1 MSHATFTFGRFNP
14 PTESGHGKLIS
25 AVQAHAEKTGGKHYI
40 FPSHS
45 QDPKKNP
52 LSHSDK
58 VGAMKKLFPGANVVS
73 HPDVKNAI
81 HALKH
86 LESKGHTHATMVV
99 GDDRVH
105 EFHKLL
111 HAYNGKEY
119 NFKKINVV
127 SAGHRDPDAEGSEG
141 MSASKLRGLVKSGK
155 RDEFISHYSDK
166 KLGAEIHDKVKA
178 NMSESKAMFI
188 LGGPGSGKD
197 YVINNILKRYD
208 LTEVQMDQ
216 ILNGAAKDLIES
228 REDLLING
236 NADADKIFLVKSILE
251 GYQFAHTIVSVTNKV
266 SRERN
271 AGRDRPLNE
280 QTRIRKW
287 LDCEKISL
295 PNSFVFNNSL
305 NLVEA
310 SSVELKEFQN
320 QIAAYLGYLQENKF
334 FTVAEVLEWGTD
346 DTVREFKKGTPGE
359 SVVDTKPKL
368 TMKSLRKRGV
378 KNMPPNAYNSRVGGV
393 VYNALTGNGGYAGGS
408 SFAGGLVSHHVP
420 DGTPLN
426 ELSDKRL
433 TKYVKKASKSADRLA
448 YYSDSRTDPDWIKS
462 NKRDRMINV
471 AKKKLGEKK

>member
-14 PTESGHGKLIS
+14 PTEAGHGKLVS

-58 VGAMKKLFPGANVVS
+58 VGAMKKLFPKANIVS

-111 HAYNGKEY
+111 NAYNGKEY
-119 NFKKINVV
+119 HFKKIEVK

-208 LTEVQMDQ
+208 LVEVQMDQ
-216 ILNGAAKDLIES
+216 ILNGAAKPLIEQGA
-228 REDLLING
+228 DILING
-236 NADADKIFLVKSILE
+236 NADKDKIQLVKSILE
-251 GYQFAHTIVSVTNKV
+251 NYSFSHTIVSVTNKV

-271 AGRDRPLNE
+271 ATRDRPLSE

-287 LDCEKISL
+287 LDCENISL
-295 PNSFVFNNSL
+295 PNSFIFKNSL

-310 SSVELKEFQN
+310 SKIELSDFQN
-320 QIAAYLGYLQENKF
+320 QIEAYLGFLQENKF
-334 FTVAEVLEWGTD
+334 YTVAEVLEWGKE
-346 DTVREFKKGTPGE
+346 DTVASYKGGTPGQ
-359 SVVDTKPKL
+359 VDVKPKL
-368 TMKSLRKRGV
+368 TINALRKRGV
-378 KNMPPNAYNSRVGGV
+378 KGMPPNAYDSRVGGV
-393 VYNALTGNGGYAGGS
+393 DYSQTGSYGS
-408 SFAGGLVSHHVP
+408 TAYAGGLVSSYQH
-420 DGTPLN
+420 
-426 ELSDKRL
+426 DKN
-433 TKYVKKASKSADRLA
+433 KKVL
-448 YYSDSRTDPDWIKS
+448 
-462 NKRDRMINV
+462 
-471 AKKKLGEKK
+471 

>member
-14 PTESGHGKLIS
+14 PTESGHGKLVS
-25 AVQAHAEKTGGKHYI
+25 AVQKHAEEKGGSHYI

-52 LSHSDK
+52 LSHEDK
-58 VGAMKKLFPGANVVS
+58 VGAMKKMFKGANVVS

-119 NFKKINVV
+119 NFKKIEVK

-166 KLGAEIHDKVKA
+166 KLGAHIHDKVKA

-208 LTEVQMDQ
+208 LVEVQMDQ
-216 ILNGAAKDLIES
+216 ILNGAVKPLIEQGA
-228 REDLLING
+228 DLLING
-236 NADADKIFLVKSILE
+236 NADQDKIQLVKSILE
-251 GYQFAHTIVSVTNKV
+251 NYSFSHTVVSVTNKV

-271 AGRDRPLNE
+271 ATRDRPLSE

-287 LDCEKISL
+287 LDCENISL
-295 PNSFVFNNSL
+295 SNSFIFKNSL

-310 SSVELKEFQN
+310 SQVELKGFQD
-320 QIAAYLGYLQENKF
+320 QIESYLKFLQDNKF
-334 FTVAEVLEWGTD
+334 HTLAEVLEWGTD
-346 DTVREFKKGTPGE
+346 ETVAAYKGGTPGQ
-359 SVVDTKPKL
+359 VDVKPKL
-368 TMKSLRKRGV
+368 TMNKLRKRGV
-378 KNMPPNAYNSRVGGV
+378 KGMPPNAYDSRVGGV
-393 VYNALTGNGGYAGGS
+393 QYTNYAGGGS
-408 SFAGGLVSHHVP
+408 YTGGAFGGLVSSYEPEGKVIA
-420 DGTPLN
+420 DGWDYP
-426 ELSDKRL
+426 KHL
-433 TKYVKKASKSADRLA
+433 TTTKTN
-448 YYSDSRTDPDWIKS
+448 SDSGTTNAARNRQARKDIRKKIKAQRHKELMKG
-462 NKRDRMINV
+462 NPK
-471 AKKKLGEKK
+471 

>member
-1 MSHATFTFGRFNP
+1 MSKESHATFSFGRFNP

-25 AVQAHAEKTGGKHYI
+25 AVQSHADKVGGKHYV

-52 LSHSDK
+52 LSHKDK
-58 VGAMKKLFPGANVVS
+58 VGAMKKLFPSANIVS

-81 HALKH
+81 QALKH

-119 NFKKINVV
+119 NFKSIHVK

-208 LTEVQMDQ
+208 LIEVQMDQ
-216 ILNGAAKDLIES
+216 ILNGAVKPLIEQGA
-228 REDLLING
+228 DLLING
-236 NADADKIFLVKSILE
+236 NADKDKIILVKSILE
-251 GYQFAHTIVSVTNKV
+251 KYSFAHTIVSVTNKV

-271 AGRDRPLNE
+271 ATRDRPLTE
-280 QTRIRKW
+280 QVRIRKW
-287 LDCEKISL
+287 LDAENISL
-295 PNSFVFNNSL
+295 PNSFIFKNSL

-310 SSVELKEFQN
+310 SQSELKDFQD
-320 QIAAYLGYLQENKF
+320 QIEQYLHFLQDNGF
-334 FTVAEVLEWGTD
+334 HTLAEVLEWGTD
-346 DTVREFKKGTPGE
+346 ETVAAYKAGTPGE
-359 SVVDTKPKL
+359 GVDVKPKL

-378 KNMPPNAYNSRVGGV
+378 KNMPPNTYNSRIGGV
-393 VYNALTGNGGYAGGS
+393 SYAPFSGNGGYSYTGG
-408 SFAGGLVSHHVP
+408 AMGGLVSHVERK
-420 DGTPLN
+420 G
-426 ELSDKRL
+426 K
-433 TKYVKKASKSADRLA
+433 V
-448 YYSDSRTDPDWIKS
+448 I
-462 NKRDRMINV
+462 
-471 AKKKLGEKK
+471 

>member
-14 PTESGHGKLIS
+14 PTEAGHGKLVS
-25 AVQAHAEKTGGKHYI
+25 AVQAHAEKKGGAHYI
-40 FPSHS
+40 FPSHT

-52 LSHSDK
+52 LSHEDK
-58 VGAMKKLFPGANVVS
+58 THAMRKLFPSANIVS

-86 LESKGHTHATMVV
+86 LESKGHTHATMIV

-111 HAYNGKEY
+111 NAYNGKEY
-119 NFKKINVV
+119 KFKHIEVK
-127 SAGHRDPDAEGSEG
+127 SAGHRDPDAEGAEG

-166 KLGAEIHDKVKA
+166 KLGAHIHDKVKA
-178 NMSESKAMFI
+178 GLAESRAMFI

-208 LTEVQMDQ
+208 LVEVQMDQ

-228 REDLLING
+228 RADLLING

-271 AGRDRPLNE
+271 ATRDRPLNE

-287 LDCEKISL
+287 LDAEKIEL
-295 PNSFVFNNSL
+295 PNTFVFENSL
-305 NLVEA
+305 NLKEA
-310 SSVELKEFQN
+310 TQNELDSFRD

-346 DTVREFKKGTPGE
+346 ETVREYKKMTPGE
-359 SVVDTKPKL
+359 STVVLRPKL
-368 TMKSLRKRGV
+368 TVKSLRKRGV
-378 KNMPPNAYNSRVGGV
+378 KMPPNAYDSRVGGV
-393 VYNALTGNGGYAGGS
+393 STFTPGFGAYSGGAM
-408 SFAGGLVSHHVP
+408 GGLVSHYEH
-420 DGTPLN
+420 
-426 ELSDKRL
+426 DKN
-433 TKYVKKASKSADRLA
+433 KKV
-448 YYSDSRTDPDWIKS
+448 IK
-462 NKRDRMINV
+462 
-471 AKKKLGEKK
+471 

>member
-14 PTESGHGKLIS
+14 PTEAGHGKLVS
-25 AVQAHAEKTGGKHYI
+25 AVQAHAKEKGGAHYI

-52 LSHSDK
+52 LSHGDK
-58 VGAMKKLFPGANVVS
+58 VSAMKKLFPTANVVS

-99 GDDRVH
+99 GDDRVG

-119 NFKKINVV
+119 NFKKIEVK

-155 RDEFISHYSDK
+155 RDEFISHYTDK
-166 KLGAEIHDKVKA
+166 KLGAHIHDKVKKGM
-178 NMSESKAMFI
+178 NESKAMFI

-208 LTEVQMDQ
+208 LVEVQMDQ
-216 ILNGAAKDLIES
+216 ILNGAAKHLIER

-236 NADADKIFLVKSILE
+236 NADLDKITLVKSILE
-251 GYQFAHTIVSVTNKV
+251 GYEFSHTVVSVTNKV

-271 AGRDRPLNE
+271 ETRDRPLNE

-287 LDCEKISL
+287 LDTENLSL
-295 PNSFVFNNSL
+295 PNTFKFSNSL

-310 SSVELKEFQN
+310 SQIELTNFQK
-320 QIAAYLGYLQENKF
+320 QIETYLGYLQENQIH
-334 FTVAEVLEWGTD
+334 TVAEVLEWGTD
-346 DTVREFKKGTPGE
+346 ETVASYKAATPGE
-359 SVVDTKPKL
+359 GVVNVKPKL
-368 TMKSLRKRGV
+368 TMKTLRKRGI
-378 KNMPPNAYNSRVGGV
+378 KNMPPAAYNSRVGGV
-393 VYNALTGNGGYAGGS
+393 DFSQTGAYGS
-408 SFAGGLVSHHVP
+408 GSYAGGLVSHYVH
-420 DGTPLN
+420 
-426 ELSDKRL
+426 DKN
-433 TKYVKKASKSADRLA
+433 KKVLQ
-448 YYSDSRTDPDWIKS
+448 
-462 NKRDRMINV
+462 
-471 AKKKLGEKK
+471 

>member
-14 PTESGHGKLIS
+14 PTESGHGKLVK
-25 AVQAHAEKTGGKHYI
+25 AVQDHAEKTGGTHYI

-52 LSHSDK
+52 LSHKDK

-86 LESKGHTHATMVV
+86 LESKGHTHATMIV

-119 NFKKINVV
+119 NFKKIEVK

-208 LTEVQMDQ
+208 LVEVQMDQ
-216 ILNGAAKDLIES
+216 ILNGAAKHLIEQ
-228 REDLLING
+228 RVDLLING
-236 NADADKIFLVKSILE
+236 NADNDKIVLVKSILE
-251 GYQFAHTIVSVTNKV
+251 GYEFCHTIVSVSNKV

-271 AGRDRPLNE
+271 ATRDRPLSENV
-280 QTRIRKW
+280 RIRKW
-287 LDCEKISL
+287 LDAEKISL
-295 PNSFVFNNSL
+295 PNTFVFNNSL

-310 SSVELKEFQN
+310 SQTELKAFQD
-320 QIAAYLGYLQENKF
+320 QIEAYLGYLQDNQIH
-334 FTVAEVLEWGTD
+334 TLDEVLEWGTD
-346 DTVREFKKGTPGE
+346 ETVAAYKAATPGE
-359 SVVDTKPKL
+359 GQVQLRPKL
-368 TMKSLRKRGV
+368 TVKSLRKRGV
-378 KNMPPNAYNSRVGGV
+378 KGMPPNAYDSRVGGV
-393 VYNALTGNGGYAGGS
+393 QAPGPYNQGGAYTGGAL
-408 SFAGGLVSHHVP
+408 
-420 DGTPLN
+420 GTLMASYQHKN
-426 ELSDKRL
+426 
-433 TKYVKKASKSADRLA
+433 KKV
-448 YYSDSRTDPDWIKS
+448 I
-462 NKRDRMINV
+462 
-471 AKKKLGEKK
+471 